1 MNLVSNNTMD
11 DLFSFTLCHSDWE
24 IVIASLYEAA
34 GDRMSRADTIG
45 LDSVYGGTLYQD
57 GQRIRAVANYL
68 EFHLPESND

>member
-34 GDRMSRADTIG
+34 GDRMSRADVIG
-45 LDSVYGGTLYQD
+45 LDSVYGSTLYDD
-57 GQRIRAVANYL
+57 GQKTRAIAQYL
-68 EFHLPESND
+68 ENLLPEYDD